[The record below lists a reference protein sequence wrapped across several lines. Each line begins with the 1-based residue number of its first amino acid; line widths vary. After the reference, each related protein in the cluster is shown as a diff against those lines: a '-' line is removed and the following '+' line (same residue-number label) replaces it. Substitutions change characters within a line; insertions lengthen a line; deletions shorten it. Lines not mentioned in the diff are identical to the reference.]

1 MNEEATGAQPP
12 QQAIGIHAIYLKDV
26 SFEAPNS
33 PAIFQEM
40 TQAPQI
46 QMNINLNTNKVNDD
60 LYEVVISITLTAK
73 AKEKTA
79 FLVELQQAG
88 LFTIKGF
95 GEQEMG
101 PMLGIYCPTQL
112 FPYARESVASLIGKG
127 GFPPVMLEPVNFE
140 QLYRTHLEQKQAGAA
155 H

>member
-12 QQAIGIHAIYLKDV
+12 QQAIAIHAIYLKDV

-33 PAIFQEM
+33 PAIFQQM
-40 TQAPQI
+40 TQPPQI
-46 QMNINLNTNKVNDD
+46 QMNINLNTNKVNED
-60 LYEVVISITLTAK
+60 LFEVVISITLTAK
-73 AKEKTA
+73 VGDKTA

-88 LFTIKGF
+88 LFTVKGF
-95 GEQEMG
+95 SEQEMG

-112 FPYARESVASLIGKG
+112 FPYARESVASLVGKG

-140 QLYRTHLEQKQAGAA
+140 QLYRQHLEQQAGAA